1 MIMKKLIIPILLLA
15 TMTACRSNND
25 EFDASGSFEADEVVV
40 SAQLAGQLLHFTVEE
55 GDSLAPGQVVGAID
69 SEGLNLQ
76 KQQVQATIRSL
87 SEKTSNVV
95 PQVELLH
102 NQIAVQREQLE
113 YLLHERERTER
124 LVKADAATGKQLD
137 DLTAQIEVQRKQ
149 IRVTQQQ
156 IDVQRTGTATQN
168 RAILSERAPLQKQ
181 VAQMEEQL
189 EKANIVNT
197 VGGVVT
203 TTYVEPGEVTAP
215 GKALYKIADLSVM
228 TLRAYVTGVQL
239 PQIKLNQPVK
249 VYVDKGAKDYR
260 TYDGTI
266 TWVSDKA
273 EFTPKTIQTKEERA
287 NLVYAVKIRVPNDG
301 YLKMGMYGEVK
312 LNNEAK

>member
-1 MIMKKLIIPILLLA
+1 MKQTLLSILVLA
-15 TMTACRSNND
+15 ALSSCRSGGE

-40 SAQLAGQLLHFTVEE
+40 SSQLAGQLLTFQVEE
-55 GDSLAPGQVVGAID
+55 GDSLAPGQVVGTID
-69 SEGLNLQ
+69 AEGLNLQ
-76 KQQVQATIRSL
+76 KEQVQAAIRSL
-87 SEKTSNVV
+87 SEKTATVA
-95 PQVELLH
+95 PQVTLLQ
-102 NQIAVQREQLE
+102 NQIAVQREQLA
-113 YLLHERERTER
+113 YLQRERERTER

-137 DLTAQIEVQRKQ
+137 DLIAQIEVLQKQ

-181 VAQMEEQL
+181 AAQVEEQL
-189 EKANIVNT
+189 TKANIVNT

-215 GKALYKIADLSVM
+215 GKALYKIADLTVM
-228 TLRAYVTGVQL
+228 TLRAYVTGGQL
-239 PQIKLNQPVK
+239 PQIKLNQPVS
-249 VYVDKGAKDYR
+249 VYVDKGAEDYR
-260 TYDGTI
+260 TYPGTI
-266 TWVSDKA
+266 TWISNKA

-312 LNNEAK
+312 LDNQTK

>member
-1 MIMKKLIIPILLLA
+1 MKQTLLSILILVALA
-15 TMTACRSNND
+15 SCRSNGE

-40 SAQLAGQLLHFTVEE
+40 SSQLAGQLLTFQVEE
-55 GDSLAPGQVVGAID
+55 GDSLAPGQVVGTID
-69 SEGLNLQ
+69 AEVLNLQ
-76 KQQVQATIRSL
+76 KEQVQAAIRSL
-87 SEKTSNVV
+87 SEKTATVA
-95 PQVELLH
+95 PQVALLQ
-102 NQIAVQREQLE
+102 NQIAVQREQLA
-113 YLLHERERTER
+113 YLQRERERTER
-124 LVKADAATGKQLD
+124 LVAADAATGKQLD
-137 DLTAQIEVQRKQ
+137 DLTSQIEVLQKQ

-156 IDVQRTGTATQN
+156 IDVQRSGTATQN

-181 VAQMEEQL
+181 AAQVEEQL
-189 EKANIVNT
+189 AKANIVNT

-228 TLRAYVTGVQL
+228 TLRAYLTGVQL
-239 PQIKLNQPVK
+239 PQIKLNQGVT
-249 VYVDKGAKDYR
+249 VYVDKGADDYR
-260 TYDGTI
+260 TYQGTI
-266 TWVSDKA
+266 TWISNKA

-312 LNNEAK
+312 FDNQTK